1 MVNGYKF
8 RLYPN
13 PEQQPILLRWIGCQR
28 GIYNAKVQKEGIPL
42 SNTLTKI
49 LQIVPVTLVAGALLM
64 GTLAAK
70 PATATAPTLH
80 RPFPWATVLRT
91 DTNQITHLARGKK
104 ATIVMGMA
112 SWCHFCGYE
121 DRWVMPSVI
130 HTPGVAIDLV
140 DVSSY
145 SGIAQ
150 PGPKTPAFSGK
161 DGVMRPAT
169 VRQME
174 SAMQRYVRQYHL
186 PPSIHVYI
194 APSAVQKAWKVT
206 AFPDLWFINAKGVAT
221 QHTNGALT
229 LAQMAAVVHSEI
241 LSDAVPTVVPS
252 HKKHR

>member
-1 MVNGYKF
+1 MVHQNTWGRF
-8 RLYPN
+8 GLG
-13 PEQQPILLRWIGCQR
+13 LL
-28 GIYNAKVQKEGIPL
+28 L
-42 SNTLTKI
+42 
-49 LQIVPVTLVAGALLM
+49 AGSLGL
-64 GTLAAK
+64 GTMAAK
-70 PATATAPTLH
+70 SPAVPTPTLH
-80 RPFPWATVLRT
+80 QPFPWTTPLRS
-91 DTNQITHLARGKK
+91 DTNHVVHFARGKK

-169 VRQME
+169 VLQME
-174 SAMQRYVRQYHL
+174 RTMRQYVHQYHL
-186 PPSIHVYI
+186 PASIHVYI
-194 APSAVQKAWKVT
+194 APLAVQKAWKVT
-206 AFPDLWFINAKGVAT
+206 AFPDLWFLNAKGVAT

-241 LSDAVPTVVPS
+241 LSDTLPKVVPS
-252 HKKHR
+252 HGKHH